1 MMITMRAMMMMM
13 MINSGIM
20 IIKSYI
26 NIVIILIKKINPR
39 TPVSQLQ
46 WNPRYNEVPRY
57 RKNCSL

>member
-26 NIVIILIKKINPR
+26 NIVIILIKN
-39 TPVSQLQ
+39 
-46 WNPRYNEVPRY
+46 
-57 RKNCSL
+57 